1 MVRMKYLLAFIIMVA
16 IIALAV
22 GYVTKPSPPPQPQ
35 PGEGGYQDIS
45 PEPEQIARSQS
56 MSPKQNEWVRVC
68 LYSPQVCLER

>member
-35 PGEGGYQDIS
+35 PGEGVYQDIS
-45 PEPEQIARSQS
+45 PEPEQITRSQS
-56 MSPKQNEWVRVC
+56 MSPKDEWVRVC
-68 LYSPQVCLER
+68 LYSPSLER